1 MEPFSDLEEAFAQ
14 EVKSAYSL
22 LDASLAEADFD
33 LQRIVQEGNW
43 FAVLHQLKMFSE
55 SNTFADALQKHIAQA
70 DEIKRRH
77 ERLRWEVVMMR
88 MSENEK
94 QLIGECLVAAA
105 HGPFFPDWEFSILF
119 GLQRG
124 KVVEIAS
131 AWPIVNSV
139 DVEGG
144 TVDQAINNA
153 FVWLLWYPHKL
164 MERWAEYI
172 SVPPRECYDLYN
184 RWRQLTG
191 RKNHRSAGKAEF
203 FYNLQ

>member
-22 LDASLAEADFD
+22 LDASLAESNFD

-94 QLIGECLVAAA
+94 QLIEECLVAAA
-105 HGPFFPDWEFSILF
+105 TGPFFPDWEFSSLF
-119 GLQRG
+119 GLQRED
-124 KVVEIAS
+124 VVEIAS
-131 AWPIVNSV
+131 TWPLVSSV
-139 DVEGG
+139 DIEAG
-144 TVDQAINNA
+144 TVDQAVNNA
-153 FVWLLWYPHKL
+153 FVWLLWYPHRL
-164 MERWAEYI
+164 MGQWTEYI
-172 SVPPRECYDLYN
+172 SVSPRECYDLYN
-184 RWRQLTG
+184 HWRQLTG
-191 RKNHRSAGKAEF
+191 RKNHQNIGKAEF
-203 FYNLQ
+203 FYNLE